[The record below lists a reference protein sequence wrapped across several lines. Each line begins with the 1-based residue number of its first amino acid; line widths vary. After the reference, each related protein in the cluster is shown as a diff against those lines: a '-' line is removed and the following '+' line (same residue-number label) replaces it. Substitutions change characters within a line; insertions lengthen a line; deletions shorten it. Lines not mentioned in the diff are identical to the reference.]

1 MRHIHEPSDEFVATL
16 EREIS
21 RDIRRRHQPVPW
33 PHWLPQTRMAA
44 TLALIVLM
52 VASMG
57 IGAAAMAAGYAA
69 QSSERRNQLTTSY
82 EQRADLARQRLVVAN
97 DELKAAERQVSVGM
111 AGTMGVFEGRMKVA
125 EAEAQ
130 LASLQL
136 QLEEIRITRLEP
148 RNELSAPRVSG
159 RDFVTERLRLDMSV
173 PQAALLVEHERQREA
188 EKRFQVGMADGFDV
202 ASAQARVVE
211 VEAAIDTFRRK
222 LDIRQ
227 RFLAGSVD
235 AVEAELR
242 VLEAEAEQRT
252 TSLRPKIDLARKEI
266 QRITGR
272 VDVGTATNVQLSEAT
287 LRRLQL
293 ETDLAKADLDLTL
306 VRRQIA
312 QHRSGR

>member
-1 MRHIHEPSDEFVATL
+1 MRQTHEPSDEFITSL
-16 EREIS
+16 EREIT
-21 RDIRRRHQPVPW
+21 REVRRHHQPIPW

-44 TLALIVLM
+44 TLALIALM

-69 QSSERRNQLTTSY
+69 QGNERKNQLTTSY

-130 LASLQL
+130 LKSLQL
-136 QLEEIRITRLEP
+136 QLEEIRITGLEP
-148 RNELSAPRVSG
+148 RNELSAPRVAG
-159 RDFVTERLRLDMSV
+159 RDFVSDRLRLDMSIPEAV
-173 PQAALLVEHERQREA
+173 LVVEHERQRNA
-188 EKRFQVGMADGFDV
+188 ETRFQVGMADGVDV
-202 ASAQARVVE
+202 ASAQVRVVE
-211 VEAAIDTFRRK
+211 VEAAIETFRRK

-227 RFLAGSVD
+227 KFLAGSVD
-235 AVEAELR
+235 AIETELR

-252 TSLRPKIDLARKEI
+252 KSLEPRLALARKDVE
-266 QRITGR
+266 RITGR
-272 VDVGTATNVQLSEAT
+272 VNIGAATRVELSVAT
-287 LRRLQL
+287 LKRLQL
-293 ETDLAKADLDLTL
+293 ETDLTKADLDLSL
-306 VRRQIA
+306 VRQRIA